1 MCGFPSIK
9 FSGSLIIVIMFLGLC
24 VRLSIILYLL
34 PLSYLESSDSSML
47 WVLIR
52 MKANVVLGPS
62 FYLYPILCLSAG
74 TSWLKELLLSKS
86 AK

>member
-1 MCGFPSIK
+1 MNQE
-9 FSGSLIIVIMFLGLC
+9 IVKGVIWTLAILEGNNLDFFFL
-24 VRLSIILYLL
+24 S
-34 PLSYLESSDSSML
+34 ESSDSSML